1 MNAVEGLFGW
11 PPEAGDDDLF
21 QVLGVPSDV
30 GNSFASGARFAPRA
44 IRDASR
50 DRPVHGMKG
59 SDRGDLACI
68 GRIDWA
74 DAIDAIRIE
83 VESIRAGGRV
93 PILLG
98 GDHAISYPAVAALA
112 GEGPLCVVWFDA
124 HTDMCEWREAAWHN
138 HKQVLGRIARLP
150 HVVRIVQIGHRGITY
165 FDESGRSDKMTL
177 FTAGVVE
184 SMDEAVLLASLPPD
198 APVYISVDIDVLDPR
213 WAPGTGHPVPGG
225 LSPASL
231 MRLAGCIARARRVV
245 GIDLMEVNPVLDQDD
260 MTADAGARVLAHIV
274 ASAAQGAHGARTEER
289 TVP

>member
-1 MNAVEGLFGW
+1 MNTVEGLFGW
-11 PPEAGDDDLF
+11 PSEAGDGDLF

-50 DRPVHGMKG
+50 NRPYPGAKG
-59 SDRGDLACI
+59 SDPGDLACI
-68 GRIDWA
+68 GRIDWT
-74 DAIDAIRIE
+74 DAIEAIRNE
-83 VESIRAGGRV
+83 VESIRAAGRV

-112 GEGPLCVVWFDA
+112 GEGPLSVVWFDA

-138 HKQVLGRIARLP
+138 HKQVLGRIARLA
-150 HVVRIVQIGHRGITY
+150 HVARILQIGHRGITY
-165 FDESGRSDKMTL
+165 FDESGRSDKMML
-177 FTAGVVE
+177 FTADAVE
-184 SMDEAVLLASLPPD
+184 SMDETVLLARLPPD
-198 APVYISVDIDVLDPR
+198 EPVYISVDIDVLDPR

-231 MRLAGCIARARRVV
+231 MRLAGLVARTRRVV
-245 GIDLMEVNPVLDQDD
+245 GMDLMEVNPVLDHDG

-274 ASAAQGAHGARTEER
+274 ASAAQGAQQARTDER
-289 TVP
+289 TTP